1 VKAVLVVLLLVIG
14 AMGAW
19 SMFDPRSAFRATQ
32 GRMFRNPSTVQLSG
46 FAVAVQR
53 LVGAVVLVV
62 AIIAL
67 VNL

>member
-1 VKAVLVVLLLVIG
+1 MKAVLVLLLLVIG

-19 SMFDPRSAFRATQ
+19 SMLDPRSAFRATQ
-32 GRMFRNPSTVQLSG
+32 GRMFRNPSAVHLSG
-46 FAVAVQR
+46 SAVAVQR
-53 LVGAVVLVV
+53 LIGAVVLVV